1 MTFEL
6 FTQIML
12 GITIVI
18 APLYFLLMRLSK
30 NTWISNS
37 HDTQGGSMTIT
48 KNELKVTFKDPIVK
62 KSDK

>member
-6 FTQIML
+6 FTHIML

-30 NTWISNS
+30 NSWITSS
-37 HDTQGGSMTIT
+37 HDTQGGSMTIVKDT
-48 KNELKVTFKDPIVK
+48 PNVTYKDPIIK
-62 KSDK
+62 KK